1 MNTLTETWYDK
12 MVREAQMNWALQLDK
27 VMMSLTKTNT
37 MRKSKTSEP
46 VNNPEPSGEKEIR
59 MPTPAEY
66 RQIRSDELLREAAR
80 QIKHLREINERLSIR
95 TRAYDDFLS
104 VFRNDPPSRNGA
116 GATMGSDLVYSIER
130 HLNHDSF

>member
-1 MNTLTETWYDK
+1 
-12 MVREAQMNWALQLDK
+12 
-27 VMMSLTKTNT
+27 
-37 MRKSKTSEP
+37 MRKSKTSQP
-46 VNNPEPSGEKEIR
+46 QSSTLKDKDPRPELSASVEKEIK

-66 RQIRSDELLREAAR
+66 RQTRSDELLREAAR

-104 VFRNDPPSRNGA
+104 VFRNDPPSRNGI
-116 GATMGSDLVYSIER
+116 GETLGSDLVYSIER

>member
-1 MNTLTETWYDK
+1 M
-12 MVREAQMNWALQLDK
+12 Q
-27 VMMSLTKTNT
+27 
-37 MRKSKTSEP
+37 KSKKAIPAKKAATLIKGIDSLSELDL
-46 VNNPEPSGEKEIR
+46 GTKEREIK

-66 RQIRSDELLREAAR
+66 RQTRSDELLREAAR

-104 VFRNDPPSRNGA
+104 VFRNDPPSRNGS

>member
-1 MNTLTETWYDK
+1 MQSKKAAKKKAAPRKNPSNGVDGPLGTTKVYLGETTAKTDGDK
-12 MVREAQMNWALQLDK
+12 ELK
-27 VMMSLTKTNT
+27 
-37 MRKSKTSEP
+37 
-46 VNNPEPSGEKEIR
+46 

-66 RQIRSDELLREAAR
+66 RQTRSDELLREAAS

-104 VFRNDPPSRNGA
+104 VFRNDPPSRNGS